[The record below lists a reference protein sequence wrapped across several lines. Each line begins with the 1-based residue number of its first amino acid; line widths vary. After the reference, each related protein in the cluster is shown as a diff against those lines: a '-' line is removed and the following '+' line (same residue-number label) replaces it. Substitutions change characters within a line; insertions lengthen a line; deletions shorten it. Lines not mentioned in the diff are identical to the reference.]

1 VTLLLIF
8 VLTLVLALPLGLLV
22 ALGRMSRHRFISEPV
37 RFYQLVMRGTPLI
50 LQLMFVYFAPYYI
63 FGFSY
68 DRFTACIV
76 GFVVN
81 YAAYFAE
88 IYRGGI
94 GSIPKGQYE
103 AGRVLGFSPAQTFFR
118 IILPQVIKRILPPMG
133 NEFMTLVKD
142 TALASTIAIPEVFRV
157 ASSAA
162 SREFSTW
169 PLVVAGVIYF
179 ILNYVVE
186 SFFHFAEKRLD
197 YYQ

>member
-103 AGRVLGFSPAQTFFR
+103 AGRVLGFSPALDLF
-118 IILPQVIKRILPPMG
+118 PDYP
-133 NEFMTLVKD
+133 
-142 TALASTIAIPEVFRV
+142 
-157 ASSAA
+157 AA
-162 SREFSTW
+162 
-169 PLVVAGVIYF
+169 G
-179 ILNYVVE
+179 
-186 SFFHFAEKRLD
+186 H
-197 YYQ
+197 